1 MESAANKSERLAQL
15 EQLLL
20 ANPQGLHRAE
30 IARRLGV
37 NRSTIGR
44 YIDELSGRHDT
55 PVPIYDDDGLVKIN
69 RDKYLNYIGLT
80 VHEAMAVHLA
90 TRLMATRTDKH
101 NRHAA
106 AALRKLGHALETF
119 APLISQHVLASANII
134 DDAARRQDENYMRNL
149 EMLTRAWSDRQMV
162 RVWHRYEDGG
172 KVYEYKF
179 APYFIEPYAVGQT
192 THVIGRR
199 IPPDALRTFK
209 LERIERVESLDETYT
224 IPADFDAQAQLVDA
238 WGIWYT
244 ESEPVDVMLKFQRG
258 VAGRVKETQW
268 HTSETITDQPDGSI
282 IWRAKIAEPKEM
294 LPWIRGWGAD
304 CEVLEP
310 EALRRAL
317 EREAR
322 RLAEL
327 YGVVAV
333 GKQLVAHVRDRDK
346 KIQSL
351 KEHLHQVS
359 KLAGKFAGKV
369 GLKEVGE
376 ILGLLHDVGKASD
389 EFQSYIGSGTGLI
402 PEGSPDWVDVKAKKG
417 RVDHSTAG
425 AQIIYQKLSER
436 GDKATAT
443 ALAMALCI
451 ASHHS
456 GLIDSLKPN
465 GENNFQRR
473 IEKLEK
479 DSHVDEAWVNL
490 VDIAKKLNELLSN
503 DIEVRFIE
511 KLDSLKVMP
520 ESHDTLN
527 FKRGLLVR
535 YLLSCLIDADRLDT
549 ADFEFPS
556 NERIR
561 NYGNYTPWE
570 TLIERLDRKI
580 SEFENKPNR
589 NDIDDLRSRVSQ
601 ACLDFAAKQKGI
613 YQLTVPTGGG
623 KTLASLRFA
632 LNHAKL
638 HGIDR
643 IFYIIP
649 YMSIIDQNADEVRK
663 ILEEKDKNGHYLN
676 KVVLEHHSNIIPDD
690 GDEERNWIVAKRQNL
705 LSDNWDAPIV
715 FTTQVQFLEALFGSG
730 TKSVRRMHQL
740 ANSVIIFDEVQ
751 TIPVRTVQMF
761 NAALEFLVHGCGSSV
776 VLCTATQ
783 PLLDKI
789 EPPQHA
795 LKIDGKM
802 IENEKE
808 LFKQLK
814 RVEVFD
820 KRKIGPGW
828 SDEEVAELA
837 EQELDTKGS
846 VLVVVNTKNSAL
858 SLYQALAANNPT
870 EMVYHLSTKMCPAHR
885 LKTLN
890 EIKAK
895 LKNQEPVICVST
907 QLIEAG
913 VDIDFGSV
921 IRYLAGLDS
930 ITQTAGR
937 CNRSGKQEDATG
949 KKVLGNVFIVNPV
962 NENIDRLIDIKKGV
976 KVAERILS
984 EFDNQPE
991 KFGDDRLGLDAM
1003 KQYYEYYFYQRKD
1016 EMAYN
1021 IGPDSLAEQEDSLFN
1036 LLSRNVIAAK
1046 RDTSDM
1052 GTTPSFIFRQSFQT
1066 ASKIFQAID
1075 SLTRGVIVPYREEG
1089 KEIINEL
1096 CSTAELEKQYKLIK
1110 KAQRYSVNLFPH
1122 EFKKLAELEAV
1133 REIQDGAGI
1142 YYLDAQYYSDDF
1154 GWSDDIVNQMDA
1166 LFC

>member
-1 MESAANKSERLAQL
+1 MERASNKSERLAQL
-15 EQLLL
+15 EQLLI
-20 ANPQGLHRAE
+20 ANPQGIRQAE
-30 IARRLGV
+30 IARRLKV
-37 NRSTIGR
+37 NPSTISR
-44 YIDELSGRHDT
+44 YIDELSSRHDS
-55 PVPIYDDDGLVKIN
+55 PIPIYDDDGLIKIN

-80 VHEAMAVHLA
+80 IHEAMAVHLA

-106 AALRKLGHALETF
+106 AALRKLGQALETF
-119 APLISQHVLASANII
+119 APLISRHVTASASTI
-134 DDAARRQDENYMRNL
+134 DDAARRQDENYMRTL
-149 EMLTRAWSDRQMV
+149 EILTRAWSDRQMV
-162 RVWHRYEDGG
+162 RIWHRYEDGG
-172 KVYEYKF
+172 KVYEYDF

-192 THVIGRR
+192 THVIGYRT
-199 IPPDALRTFK
+199 PPDAIRTFK
-209 LERIERVESLDETYT
+209 LERIERIELLNKSYT
-224 IPADFDAQAQLVDA
+224 IPADFDAQARLADA

-244 ESEPVDVMLKFQRG
+244 ENEPEDVELKFQRS
-258 VAGRVKETQW
+258 VAGRVKETRW
-268 HTSETITDQPDGSI
+268 HRNEDTIDQPDGSLL
-282 IWRAKIAEPKEM
+282 WRAKIAEPREM

-304 CEVLEP
+304 CEVREP
-310 EALRRAL
+310 DWLRRAL

-322 RLAEL
+322 RLAEV
-327 YGVVAV
+327 YGVLAM

-351 KEHLHQVS
+351 EEHLSAVS
-359 KLAGKFAGKV
+359 DYAGQFAGKI
-369 GLKEVGE
+369 GLQEMGE

-389 EFQSYIGSGTGLI
+389 EFQKYIGSGTALI
-402 PEGSPDWVDVKAKKG
+402 PEDSPDWVDVKAKKG
-417 RVDHSTAG
+417 KIDHSTAG

-436 GDKATAT
+436 GNEATAT

-473 IEKLEK
+473 IEKPEEG
-479 DSHVDEAWVNL
+479 SHFNEAWTNL
-490 VDIAKKLNELLSN
+490 AGVAKKLDELLSN
-503 DIEVRFIE
+503 NIEGQFIE
-511 KLDSLKVMP
+511 KLNSLKLEI
-520 ESHDTLN
+520 ESHDTIN

-561 NYGNYTPWE
+561 NYGNYTPWK
-570 TLIERLDRKI
+570 TLIERLDRRI

-589 NDIDDLRSRVSQ
+589 NEVDDLRSRVSQ
-601 ACLDFAAKQKGI
+601 ACLEFAAKRKGV

-632 LNHAKL
+632 LNHAQQYNL
-638 HGIDR
+638 DR

-649 YMSIIDQNADEVRK
+649 YTSIIDQNADEVRK
-663 ILEEKDKNGHYLN
+663 FLEEKDKDGHYLN
-676 KVVLEHHSNIIPDD
+676 KVVLEHHSNIILDD
-690 GDEERNWIVAKRQNL
+690 EDEERDWIAAKRSNL

-751 TIPVRTVQMF
+751 TIPVRVVQMF

-783 PLLDKI
+783 PLLDKV

-808 LFKQLK
+808 LFEQLR

-820 KRKIGPGW
+820 KQKIGGW
-828 SDEEVAELA
+828 TDQEVAELA
-837 EQELDTKGS
+837 EQELEAKGS
-846 VLVVVNTKNSAL
+846 VLIVVNTKNSAS
-858 SLYQALAANNPT
+858 SLYQTLAASNSAD
-870 EMVYHLSTKMCPAHR
+870 MVYHLSTKMCPAHR
-885 LKTLN
+885 LEKLN
-890 EIKAK
+890 KIRAK
-895 LKNQEPVICVST
+895 LANNEPVICVST

-930 ITQTAGR
+930 ITQAAGR
-937 CNRSGKQEDATG
+937 CNRSGKQKDEDG
-949 KKVLGNVFIVNPV
+949 NKVLGNVFIVNRAD
-962 NENIDRLIDIKKGV
+962 ESIDRLKDIKEGV
-976 KVAERILS
+976 KVTVRILS
-984 EFDNQPE
+984 EFDNNPE
-991 KFGDDRLGLDAM
+991 RFGDDRLGLDAM
-1003 KQYYEYYFYQRKD
+1003 RQYYEYYFYQRQK
-1016 EMAYN
+1016 EMAYTV
-1021 IGPDSLAEQEDSLFN
+1021 GSGSSVEQEDTLFN
-1036 LLSRNVIAAK
+1036 LLSRNTAGAK
-1046 RDTSDM
+1046 RDTSAM
-1052 GTTPSFIFRQSFQT
+1052 GAKGSFIFKQAFQT
-1066 ASKIFQAID
+1066 ASKEFEVID
-1075 SLTRGVIVPYREEG
+1075 SHTRGVIVPYGEEG
-1089 KEIINEL
+1089 REIINEF
-1096 CSTAELEKQYKLIK
+1096 CSTSELEKQYKLIK
-1110 KAQRYSVNLFPH
+1110 KAQRYSVNLFSH
-1122 EFKKLAELEAV
+1122 ELKKFADLDAI
-1133 REIQDGAGI
+1133 REVQNGAGI
-1142 YYLDAQYYSDDF
+1142 YYLDPQYYSDEF
-1154 GWSDDIVNQMDA
+1154 GWHDEIVNQMDA
-1166 LFC
+1166 LIC